1 MSRRNRREVR
11 GSSPRRRSDHSCRR
25 CVPRVEQS
33 APGLHRVPKQQC
45 RRLRT
50 AAGRPRFEAPLLDMP
65 DTRRAPQR
73 PMRLRLRRSSCQPQ
87 LKSNREFGRRAIAV
101 QDAAALAGAALAGP
115 GLLVHELGGPV
126 ASDAV
131 ASLLI
136 GLLLAATAT
145 GLARP
150 LGDLL
155 IGRSIPPAR
164 LEKAY
169 AILADSSGVE
179 QLLRP

>member
-1 MSRRNRREVR
+1 
-11 GSSPRRRSDHSCRR
+11 
-25 CVPRVEQS
+25 
-33 APGLHRVPKQQC
+33 
-45 RRLRT
+45 
-50 AAGRPRFEAPLLDMP
+50 
-65 DTRRAPQR
+65 
-73 PMRLRLRRSSCQPQ
+73 